1 MDKRLAFGFRGARDD
16 ANVLNWDASD
26 VRWVGS
32 SSTTSGGVHR
42 KDELKKHHIAVQVKK
57 TDRYPQ

>member
-1 MDKRLAFGFRGARDD
+1 MDKRLAFEFRGARYD

-32 SSTTSGGVHR
+32 SSGTSGGVHR
-42 KDELKKHHIAVQVKK
+42 KDELKKHHSGTSKEI
-57 TDRYPQ
+57 

>member
-42 KDELKKHHIAVQVKK
+42 KDELKKHHSGTSKEN
-57 TDRYPQ
+57 